1 MVAAALSRPVLTAW
15 SSFLRFGDG
24 TIGTLYILVP
34 TALLIGSAVFA
45 VKANS
50 WGQRARLK
58 TNSNLVLI
66 ESLVGLGVWVMTLV
80 LVSIA
85 R

>member
-1 MVAAALSRPVLTAW
+1 V
-15 SSFLRFGDG
+15 
-24 TIGTLYILVP
+24 
-34 TALLIGSAVFA
+34 
-45 VKANS
+45 
-50 WGQRARLK
+50 GQRARLK